1 MKGLFTLTNLEDWV
15 DGVESWG
22 FRVVDYDE
30 DTMYFEGIERD
41 EDTMV
46 TYRIAPGVFVA
57 YINIKSR
64 YHSENAVHSGR
75 RGYRIAYCLSGNYYT
90 HINDS
95 KVLITSSE
103 VFVGRAIPES
113 KASYGTQEGIV
124 AFNMM
129 VAPDEIE
136 GRTFLADLSREF
148 VDAVKEIKDIGFTVK
163 RKDALD
169 EARSLI
175 EALAKADRGGIGLM
189 AFRLLA
195 TISKEQV
202 SANRKRYFQETEDE
216 FVAEMEQYLRENLK
230 EPITLEQME
239 ETFGCSKST
248 IINKFIHTCQYT
260 PMKYLAN
267 LRMMEAERQ
276 LIDTNASMTYIAESV
291 GYDNPSNFSRAF
303 KQFTGLSPSAYR
315 KCFGQSKNDK

>member
-1 MKGLFTLTNLEDWV
+1 MTNLEDWV
-15 DGVESWG
+15 EGIESWG
-22 FRVVDYDE
+22 FQVTDYDE

-64 YHSENAVHSGR
+64 YRSENAVHSGR
-75 RGYRIAYCLSGNYYT
+75 RGFRISYCLSGNYYT

-124 AFNMM
+124 AFNIM
-129 VAPDEIE
+129 VAPNEIE
-136 GRTFLADLSREF
+136 GRSFLTELSQNF
-148 VDAVKEIKDIGFTVK
+148 VEAVKDVNNMGFTVK

-169 EARSLI
+169 TARRLI
-175 EALAKADRGGIGLM
+175 DALKEADRGRIGLSTFQLM
-189 AFRLLA
+189 EL
-195 TISKEQV
+195 ISKERV
-202 SANRKRYFQETEDE
+202 SANRMRYFQEAADE
-216 FVAEMEQYLRENLK
+216 SVEPMEQYLKENLSRR
-230 EPITLEQME
+230 ITLESME
-239 ETFGCSKST
+239 REFNCSKST
-248 IINKFIHTCQYT
+248 IINRFIRRCQYT

-267 LRMMEAERQ
+267 LRMMEAERL
-276 LIDTNASMTYIAESV
+276 LIESDAAMTHIAESV
-291 GYDNPSNFSRAF
+291 GYDNPSNFARAF
-303 KQFTGLSPSAYR
+303 KQFTGMSPREYR
-315 KCFGQSKNDK
+315 KCYGRPENDAKK

>member
-1 MKGLFTLTNLEDWV
+1 MTSLEDWV

-30 DTMYFEGIERD
+30 DTMYFEGIESD

-75 RGYRIAYCLSGNYYT
+75 RGFRIAYCLNGNYYT

-95 KVLITSSE
+95 KVLITSAE
-103 VFVGRAIPES
+103 VFVGRAIPEA

-124 AFNMM
+124 ALNIM
-129 VAPDEIE
+129 VAPNEIE
-136 GRTFLADLSREF
+136 GHSFLTELSQNF
-148 VDAVKEIKDIGFTVK
+148 VEAVKDVNNMGFTVK

-169 EARSLI
+169 TARRLIDALKEA
-175 EALAKADRGGIGLM
+175 ERGRIGLM
-189 AFRLLA
+189 TFQLMEL
-195 TISKEQV
+195 ISKERV
-202 SANRKRYFQETEDE
+202 SANRMRYFQETANESVE
-216 FVAEMEQYLRENLK
+216 PMEQYLKENLSRR
-230 EPITLEQME
+230 ITLESME
-239 ETFGCSKST
+239 REFNCSKST
-248 IINKFIHTCQYT
+248 IINRFIRRCQYT

-267 LRMMEAERQ
+267 LRMMEAERL
-276 LIDTNASMTYIAESV
+276 LIESDAAMTHIAESV
-291 GYDNPSNFSRAF
+291 GYDNPSNFARAF
-303 KQFTGLSPSAYR
+303 KQFTGMSPREYR
-315 KCFGQSKNDK
+315 KCYGRPENNAKK

>member
-1 MKGLFTLTNLEDWV
+1 MTNLEDWV

-90 HINDS
+90 YINGS
-95 KVLITSSE
+95 KVLITSAE
-103 VFVGRAIPES
+103 VFVGKAIPEA

-124 AFNMM
+124 AFNIV

-136 GRTFLADLSREF
+136 GRTFLADLSRDF
-148 VDAVKEIKDIGFTVK
+148 VEAVKEVKDMGFTVSEK
-163 RKDALD
+163 MLWTKPA
-169 EARSLI
+169 A
-175 EALAKADRGGIGLM
+175 
-189 AFRLLA
+189 
-195 TISKEQV
+195 
-202 SANRKRYFQETEDE
+202 
-216 FVAEMEQYLRENLK
+216 
-230 EPITLEQME
+230 
-239 ETFGCSKST
+239 
-248 IINKFIHTCQYT
+248 
-260 PMKYLAN
+260 
-267 LRMMEAERQ
+267 
-276 LIDTNASMTYIAESV
+276 
-291 GYDNPSNFSRAF
+291 
-303 KQFTGLSPSAYR
+303 
-315 KCFGQSKNDK
+315 

>member
-1 MKGLFTLTNLEDWV
+1 MTNLEDWV
-15 DGVESWG
+15 DGIDSWG
-22 FRVVDYDE
+22 FRVVDHDE

-64 YHSENAVHSGR
+64 YYSENAVHSGR
-75 RGYRIAYCLSGNYYT
+75 RGFRIAYCLSGNYYT

-124 AFNMM
+124 AFNIM
-129 VAPDEIE
+129 VAPNEIE
-136 GRTFLADLSREF
+136 GRSFLTELSQNF
-148 VDAVKEIKDIGFTVK
+148 VEAVKDVNNMGFTVK

-169 EARSLI
+169 TARRLIDALKEA
-175 EALAKADRGGIGLM
+175 ERGRIGLM
-189 AFRLLA
+189 TFQLMEL
-195 TISKEQV
+195 ISKERV
-202 SANRKRYFQETEDE
+202 SANRMRYFQEAADE
-216 FVAEMEQYLRENLK
+216 SVEPMEQYLKENLSRR
-230 EPITLEQME
+230 ITLESME
-239 ETFGCSKST
+239 REFNCSKST
-248 IINKFIHTCQYT
+248 IINRFIRRCQYT

-267 LRMMEAERQ
+267 LRMMEAERL
-276 LIDTNASMTYIAESV
+276 LIESDAAMTHIAESV
-291 GYDNPSNFSRAF
+291 GYDNPSNFARAF
-303 KQFTGLSPSAYR
+303 KQFTGMSPREYR
-315 KCFGQSKNDK
+315 KCYGRPVIDAKK